1 MKRQQQGV
9 GWGAGHAFD
18 SPPSDASLS
27 AKRLYVSSCTSLL
40 CGEVSTHGGLP
51 VFISILDSRL
61 VVVCSCLQLAVALVR
76 WYVILQYVGYVR
88 HIVAFQPID
97 FARRILLPEFN
108 PTKIAHK
115 HAKKQAKG
123 ARKQTVKT
131 RTASISINQGGAQ
144 LTIQKPHPSQGYP
157 TKDTQRQVQIP
168 PLTKNHAQRSSAPP
182 RTQYNMKQCNMKQ

>member
-27 AKRLYVSSCTSLL
+27 TKRLYVSSCTSLL

-108 PTKIAHK
+108 PTKIATNTRRSK
-115 HAKKQAKG
+115 
-123 ARKQTVKT
+123 RKAQESKPSKPEQPPFPST
-131 RTASISINQGGAQ
+131 RRSSTDHSKTASNPRIPNE
-144 LTIQKPHPSQGYP
+144 GYP
-157 TKDTQRQVQIP
+157 TTSSDT
-168 PLTKNHAQRSSAPP
+168 TTN
-182 RTQYNMKQCNMKQ
+182 